1 MSARISARAR
11 DDLDYIFACICARQ
25 GMDAGDRFLDL
36 ARQAVAFLVQ
46 HPEAGPHPSWAA
58 RHKTLL
64 FWVISKTKFL
74 IYYFPEDRGV
84 SIERVLDGRR
94 DVKRIIEQGFE
105 ELDLTQEA

>member
-11 DDLDYIFACICARQ
+11 DDLDYIFAFICARQ
-25 GMDAGDRFLDL
+25 GMAAGNQFLDL
-36 ARQAVAFLVQ
+36 ARQTVAFLVQ

-58 RHKTLL
+58 RHKTLR
-64 FWVISKTKFL
+64 FWVISKTNFL

-94 DVKRIIEQGFE
+94 DVERIIEQGFE
-105 ELDLTQEA
+105 EPDLPQEA